1 MPPTARPVSTASVG
15 TVRFSPLPGCS
26 SVTINRPTRIEST
39 DELIN
44 HTIALPPTRPMV
56 EVSPSFIMPTVSVL
70 KTSGAM
76 TILIIHRKISV
87 RRVILSDQALMASAD
102 AYS

>member
-15 TVRFSPLPGCS
+15 IVRFRPLPGCS
-26 SVTINRPTRIEST
+26 SVTINSPTRIDST

-56 EVSPSFIMPTVSVL
+56 EVSPSFMMPTVNVL
-70 KTSGAM
+70 KTKGAI
-76 TILIIHRKISV
+76 TILIRRRKISV
-87 RRVILSDQALMASAD
+87 RRVILSDQALIASAD